1 MNYTDTVRTSSD
13 LRTLIYLVSATL
25 WVHKHQQRLHELRGK
40 RLHQER
46 LPAAILQLRDT
57 AETQENHRGTDGDEA
72 VGLMTSDTEQ
82 EGAQS
87 ASQQI

>member
-1 MNYTDTVRTSSD
+1 MNYTDTVRTSSA
-13 LRTLIYLVSATL
+13 LRTWIYLVSATL

-46 LPAAILQLRDT
+46 LPAAIQWLRDT
-57 AETQENHRGTDGDEA
+57 AENHRVTDGDEA

-87 ASQQI
+87 SLQQI